1 MLLWLDGIQSFTVT
15 KALNSFQD
23 RANVVL
29 WKKAVFVLWANP
41 GYTRRRAVRAHT
53 WPSKACESMF
63 VLLWFNI
70 VLIKW
75 NWIHLCSFDYTCTVH
90 IHDAISYGLLCCNYV
105 WNGILFLQ
113 YGVCIVYRPSIMC
126 SFYWILCVHRLA
138 GCFILQCNV
147 LGLTFCSLCDEWSAG
162 KITQSLFW
170 LITWSKG

>member
-53 WPSKACESMF
+53 WPSKACESLF

-126 SFYWILCVHRLA
+126 SFFWILCVHRLA
-138 GCFILQCNV
+138 E
-147 LGLTFCSLCDEWSAG
+147 CSAWPSVPCVMNEAQAKSPNLYFD
-162 KITQSLFW
+162 W
-170 LITWSKG
+170 LHDQKASYIFSN